1 MRIFLLLI
9 LSLGVYNAKS
19 AIISGKVSDVKG
31 NGLSFASV
39 FIKGTTI
46 GVTTNI
52 DGNYSIQLEEGTYEL
67 VFQYVGYIKKNE
79 IVTVAKSN
87 IVLNVTLE
95 SDKFSLKE
103 IVIAADAE
111 DPAYRVIRNAIK
123 RRKYFLQQ
131 VDEFKCNVYIKGV
144 QQLDSL
150 PKRIMGL
157 KAEGI
162 GLDSS
167 MLGIVYLS
175 ESESEFNFKQ
185 TDKIREVMKS
195 SKVSGDN
202 KAFSYNQASDF
213 DFNFYKNL
221 LDVGSLS
228 DRGFVSPISETAML
242 YYKYKMMGAFYEDGL
257 LINKIQ
263 VIPRRKS
270 DPVFSGYIY
279 IIEDQWRIYSTDL
292 WLSKEAK
299 IDFVDSLNL
308 LQTYAKV
315 SDSIWMAYNQN
326 MYFWFKAFGIKGK
339 GRYIGVFNNYNVAP
353 NFPKKFFKGEELK
366 VNDDA
371 NTKDSLY
378 WDSNRPIP
386 LTQEEVND
394 YRKKDSLARL
404 QNSKPY
410 LDSLD
415 RKRNKFQFSDIIL
428 GYSYYK
434 RFNKT
439 NRGVQS
445 LLQLANY
452 NTVEGFAPN
461 INIYYTKQWEDRK
474 YFKADID
481 LRYGFSNQLFSYK
494 PEIIYLFK
502 PEKFRRIKLEGGS
515 YVFQFNQEK
524 PISGFVN
531 SIYTLGLEKNY
542 LKIYRNQFVKGSYYT
557 ELINGLNGGLSISYN
572 QRSPLY
578 NSTAFT
584 FNDGDDFF
592 IPNDPLIQELIS
604 PDKKTNA
611 LIAELKFDIHFKQ
624 KYYTRPHEKV
634 IIGSKF
640 PSLEILYRKGMNEV
654 DFDFVEA
661 TIKDDVKIGLLGL
674 SEYNISAGY
683 FLNANIVSKA
693 DMKHFNGNQTILA
706 PVNHLTSFQLL
717 PYYYYS
723 TQNYFLEAHYEHH
736 FGGFILNKIP
746 LLRKLNLKE
755 VAGIH
760 YLKTKEINYAEI
772 NIGLENL
779 FKILRV
785 DWVTSYSNTLQLTS
799 GIRIGLNLFGGAVSI
814 SKE

>member
-1 MRIFLLLI
+1 MELLNLFFFFIIFLLSYYSISGYGIIFNKYFLSTKDNKLAVNTDIISNFFTGIPLLI
-9 LSLGVYNAKS
+9 ICGFLNYIFFSYNFIINFVCLSLGFVIFFFNVNIFK
-19 AIISGKVSDVKG
+19 IFKISI
-31 NGLSFASV
+31 LPACL
-39 FIKGTTI
+39 FI
-46 GVTTNI
+46 
-52 DGNYSIQLEEGTYEL
+52 
-67 VFQYVGYIKKNE
+67 
-79 IVTVAKSN
+79 
-87 IVLNVTLE
+87 
-95 SDKFSLKE
+95 
-103 IVIAADAE
+103 
-111 DPAYRVIRNAIK
+111 
-123 RRKYFLQQ
+123 
-131 VDEFKCNVYIKGV
+131 
-144 QQLDSL
+144 
-150 PKRIMGL
+150 
-157 KAEGI
+157 
-162 GLDSS
+162 
-167 MLGIVYLS
+167 
-175 ESESEFNFKQ
+175 
-185 TDKIREVMKS
+185 
-195 SKVSGDN
+195 
-202 KAFSYNQASDF
+202 
-213 DFNFYKNL
+213 
-221 LDVGSLS
+221 
-228 DRGFVSPISETAML
+228 
-242 YYKYKMMGAFYEDGL
+242 GL
-257 LINKIQ
+257 LI
-263 VIPRRKS
+263 
-270 DPVFSGYIY
+270 
-279 IIEDQWRIYSTDL
+279 
-292 WLSKEAK
+292 SKTHD
-299 IDFVDSLNL
+299 DFVLYHFQYL
-308 LQTYAKV
+308 KEL
-315 SDSIWMAYNQN
+315 SDNT
-326 MYFWFKAFGIKGK
+326 FKFG
-339 GRYIGVFNNYNVAP
+339 
-353 NFPKKFFKGEELK
+353 
-366 VNDDA
+366 
-371 NTKDSLY
+371 
-378 WDSNRPIP
+378 
-386 LTQEEVND
+386 
-394 YRKKDSLARL
+394 
-404 QNSKPY
+404 
-410 LDSLD
+410 
-415 RKRNKFQFSDIIL
+415 L
-428 GYSYYK
+428 G
-434 RFNKT
+434 N
-439 NRGVQS
+439 
-445 LLQLANY
+445 
-452 NTVEGFAPN
+452 
-461 INIYYTKQWEDRK
+461 
-474 YFKADID
+474 ID

-557 ELINGLNGGLSISYN
+557 ELINGLNGGLGLSYN
-572 QRSPLY
+572 KRSPLF

-592 IPNDPLIQELIS
+592 IPNDPLIQELLA

-814 SKE
+814 IKE